1 MSARIKKGDLVKVIA
16 GADKGTTAKVLSVLT
31 TKNAVVLEGIGQ
43 KHRHV
48 KPSQLN
54 PRGGS
59 KDIHVPT
66 PLSKVAL
73 VVDEKSGKTSRVGYV
88 KNADGGTTRVA
99 RQANSKEIKETKES
113 KLWLKLLHQPL
124 LA

>member
-1 MSARIKKGDLVKVIA
+1 MPAAVKRIKKGDTVKVIS
-16 GADKGTTAKVLSVLT
+16 GADKGTTAKVLAVLT
-31 TKNAVVLEGIGQ
+31 SKGAVLLEGIGQ

-73 VVDEKSGKTSRVGYV
+73 VIDEKTGKTSRVGYV
-88 KNADGGTTRVA
+88 KNSEGTTARVA
-99 RQANSKEIKETKES
+99 RQAGSKEIKETK
-113 KLWLKLLHQPL
+113 
-124 LA
+124 

>member
-1 MSARIKKGDLVKVIA
+1 MPSVKRIKKDDLVKIISGVN
-16 GADKGTTAKVLSVLT
+16 KGTTAKVLSVST
-31 TKNAVVLEGIGQ
+31 SKNTVLLEGIGQ

-48 KPSQLN
+48 KPSALN

-59 KDIHVPT
+59 KDVHVPT

-73 VVDEKSGKTSRVGYV
+73 VIDEKTGKTSRVGYV

-99 RQANSKEIKETKES
+99 RQANSKEIK
-113 KLWLKLLHQPL
+113 
-124 LA
+124 

>member
-1 MSARIKKGDLVKVIA
+1 MPSVKRIHKGDTVKVIS
-16 GADKGTTAKVLSVLT
+16 GVNKGTTAKVLAVLT
-31 TKNAVVLEGIGQ
+31 KEQAVLLEGIGQ
-43 KHRHV
+43 KHRHI

-73 VVDEKSGKTSRVGYV
+73 VIDEKSGKTSRVGYI

-99 RQANSKEIKETKES
+99 RQANSKEIK
-113 KLWLKLLHQPL
+113 
-124 LA
+124 

>member
-1 MSARIKKGDLVKVIA
+1 MPRIIKGDTVKLIS
-16 GADKGTTAKVLSVLT
+16 GAQKGTTGKVVGVSAKGVLI
-31 TKNAVVLEGIGQ
+31 EGIGQ

-59 KDIHVPT
+59 KDIHVPV

-73 VVDEKSGKTSRVGYV
+73 VIDEKTGKTSRVGYI
-88 KNADGGTTRVA
+88 KNADGAKVRLA
-99 RQANSKEIKETKES
+99 RQANSKEIK
-113 KLWLKLLHQPL
+113 
-124 LA
+124 

>member
-1 MSARIKKGDLVKVIA
+1 MAERIKKDDIVKIISGDN
-16 GADKGTTAKVLSVLT
+16 KGTTGKVLAVLPG
-31 TKNAVVLEGIGQ
+31 KGALVEGVGT

-66 PLSKVAL
+66 PLHKLAL
-73 VVDEKSGKTSRVGYV
+73 VVDEKSGKTSRVGYI
-88 KNADGGTTRVA
+88 KNADGAKIRLA
-99 RQANSKEIKETKES
+99 RQAKNKEIK
-113 KLWLKLLHQPL
+113 
-124 LA
+124 

>member
-1 MSARIKKGDLVKVIA
+1 MSAQVTNVKRIKKGDLVKIIS
-16 GADKGTTAKVLSVLT
+16 GDDKGTTAKVLAVLT
-31 TKNAVVLEGIGQ
+31 KKNAVLLENIGQ

-73 VVDEKSGKTSRVGYV
+73 VIDEKSGKTSRVGYV
-88 KNADGGTTRVA
+88 KNADGNTTRVA
-99 RQANSKEIKETKES
+99 RQANSKEIK
-113 KLWLKLLHQPL
+113 
-124 LA
+124 

>member
-1 MSARIKKGDLVKVIA
+1 MTAIKRIKKGDTVKVIS
-16 GADKGTTAKVLSVLT
+16 GDNKGTTAKVVAVLT
-31 TKNAVVLEGIGQ
+31 AKNAVLLEGIGQ
-43 KHRHV
+43 KHRHI

-99 RQANSKEIKETKES
+99 RQANSKEIKESKES
-113 KLWLKLLHQPL
+113 K
-124 LA
+124 